1 MVIITTVVIRT
12 CCLSQYQYLVTD
24 ELKVFND
31 MLRVVRYNG
40 CLVNGDSGRKRSK
53 FVLCRRHQANGV
65 KPSNKQFMANP
76 KEKKVGAK
84 FVVGRHNFVGIIP
97 VRSMTSNL
105 WVHRIR

>member
-1 MVIITTVVIRT
+1 
-12 CCLSQYQYLVTD
+12 
-24 ELKVFND
+24 

-76 KEKKVGAK
+76 KEKKVSAK
-84 FVVGRHNFVGIIP
+84 FVVVGIIP
-97 VRSMTSNL
+97 ERSKIGRAH
-105 WVHRIR
+105 V